1 MSQDRQPSVVT
12 AGELATYLRDG
23 RARSLSELAA
33 AFGLSRSTVKQRVD
47 ELLGIGLVAQTGEA
61 VSTGGRPSS
70 QYRLQADA
78 WLIVGIDL
86 GATHSVVGILD
97 LNGQVLDS
105 VEAVI
110 DIADGPQKV
119 LDGAVRDIHT
129 LLERISRSGQDLM
142 AIGVGLPGPV
152 EHASG
157 RPIDPPIMPGWNGF
171 DVPGYM
177 ASHFQVPTLVDNDV
191 NIAALGERTIAW
203 PDTDELVYLKVAT
216 GIGAGI
222 IAGGTLQRGAQGT
235 AGDIGHIRVASG
247 ARNVCRCGNV
257 GCLEATA
264 SGAVIARELRSRGL
278 DAADSAGVVALAQ
291 QGDIVTTQ
299 LLREAGRVIG
309 EVLTAC
315 VSFLNPSVSVIGGR
329 IAFAGEHLLAGIRE
343 VVYNRSMPLA
353 TRDLAI
359 VRARTGGDAALIGAS
374 VLAAEHVLSPEFIQE
389 LVAQRAA

>member
-278 DAADSAGVVALAQ
+278 DAADSAWVVALAQ

-315 VSFLNPSVSVIGGR
+315 VSFLNPSVIVIGGP